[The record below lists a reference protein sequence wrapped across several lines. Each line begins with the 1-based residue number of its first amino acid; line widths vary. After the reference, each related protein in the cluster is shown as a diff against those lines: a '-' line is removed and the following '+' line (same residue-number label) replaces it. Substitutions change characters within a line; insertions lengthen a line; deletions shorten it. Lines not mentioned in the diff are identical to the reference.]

1 MDVSCRYFAQVNS
14 AEELQEALST
24 PHAEEFPVL
33 ILGGGSNI
41 LFTKDYDG
49 YVIQNNLKGI
59 QITAEDDH
67 HVHLRVK
74 SGEIW
79 HQLVLYC
86 IKKGYAGIENLSLIP
101 GLVGAAPMQNI
112 GAYGVE
118 FESVFESLEA
128 VEIRNGETREFS
140 KSECM
145 FRYRDSIFK
154 RSLKGEYFIS
164 AVNLKLSKVP
174 VYNTSY
180 GAVDEELE
188 KMGVGELSLKAVSD
202 AVCNIRR
209 SRLPDPAEIGNAGS
223 FFKNPVI
230 PTRELQQLQQ
240 RNPDIP
246 SYPASKGFNK
256 VPAGWL
262 IEQAGW
268 RGKQEGR
275 VGSPQK
281 HALTLVNYGGAS
293 GTELLEFSEK
303 IRESVKEKF
312 GIELEREVNV
322 I

>member
-1 MDVSCRYFAQVNS
+1 MDVSSRYFAQVNS

-59 QITAEDDH
+59 QITSEDDKQ
-67 HVHLRVK
+67 VSLCVQ

-86 IKKGYAGIENLSLIP
+86 TKKGFAGIENLSLIP

-118 FESVFESLEA
+118 LESVFESLEA
-128 VEIRNGETREFS
+128 VEIRNSEIREFS
-140 KSECM
+140 KSECV
-145 FRYRDSIFK
+145 FGYRDSIFK
-154 RSLKGEYFIS
+154 QSLKGEYFIS
-164 AVNLKLSKVP
+164 AVNLKLNKKP

-180 GAVDEELE
+180 EAIEEELE
-188 KMGVGELSLKAVSD
+188 KMGVSDLSIKAVSE
-202 AVCNIRR
+202 AVCNIRQ

-230 PTRELQQLQQ
+230 PTAELQQLKQK
-240 RNPDIP
+240 NPDMP
-246 SYPASKGFNK
+246 SYPATEGFNK
-256 VPAGWL
+256 VSAGWL

-268 RGKQEGR
+268 RGKQEGK

-303 IRESVKEKF
+303 ISKSVKEKF